1 MYKNEKIADTENES
15 YIDGQVNEME
25 RKNGKNLRA
34 WELALLAALCLT
46 LCAGLWAQKKQGELA
61 SQVVRLHVLAVD
73 DSEEEQA
80 LKLRVR
86 DAVLAYLS
94 PALAGVND
102 RDEARQ
108 LLAGRLRK
116 IAEAA
121 ADAAEG
127 RKVSVSLGPESYPL
141 RRYEG
146 FVLPAGTYESL
157 RVVLGEGEGHNW
169 WCVVFPPLCLSA
181 ADAGRV
187 QSVMKPDDFALISEE
202 DGYELRFRI
211 VELWGELQR
220 LFG

>member
-1 MYKNEKIADTENES
+1 MKQE
-15 YIDGQVNEME
+15 
-25 RKNGKNLRA
+25 NGKNLRA
-34 WELALLAALCLT
+34 WEVALLMALCLT
-46 LCAGLWAQKKQGELA
+46 LCVGLWAQKKQSELA

-73 DSEEEQA
+73 DTESEQA

-94 PALAGVND
+94 PALEGVTD
-102 RDEARQ
+102 RDEARGI
-108 LLAGRLRK
+108 LAAHMKG

-121 ADAAEG
+121 AGAAEG

-157 RVVLGEGEGHNW
+157 RVVLGEGAGHNW

-181 ADAGRV
+181 ADADRV
-187 QSVMKPDDFALISEE
+187 QSVMKPDDFALITEE

-211 VELWGELQR
+211 IELWGELQR
-220 LFG
+220 WLEK

>member
-1 MYKNEKIADTENES
+1 MNKS
-15 YIDGQVNEME
+15 YIE
-25 RKNGKNLRA
+25 RRYMQMLKENGKNLKA
-34 WELALLAALCLT
+34 WEVSLLMALCLT
-46 LCAGLWAQKKQGELA
+46 LCVGLWAQKKQGELA

-73 DSEEEQA
+73 DSDYEQA

-86 DAVLAYLS
+86 DAVLADLA
-94 PALAGVND
+94 PALEGVTD
-102 RDEARQ
+102 RDAAREI
-108 LLAGRLRK
+108 LAGRLQE
-116 IAEAA
+116 IAETAA
-121 ADAAEG
+121 NAAEG
-127 RKVSVSLGPESYPL
+127 RKVSVSLGPESYPM

-220 LFG
+220 MFR

>member
-1 MYKNEKIADTENES
+1 
-15 YIDGQVNEME
+15 ME
-25 RKNGKNLRA
+25 QENGKNLRA
-34 WELALLAALCLT
+34 WELALLAALCLA
-46 LCAGLWAQKKQGELA
+46 LCVGLWAQKKQGELA

-73 DSEEEQA
+73 DTEEEQA

-94 PALAGVND
+94 PVLEGVSD
-102 RDEARQ
+102 RDEARE
-108 LLAGRLRK
+108 LLAGRLQA
-116 IAEAA
+116 IAETAA
-121 ADAAEG
+121 AASEG

-187 QSVMKPDDFALISEE
+187 QSVMKPDDFALIIEE

>member
-1 MYKNEKIADTENES
+1 MKQEN
-15 YIDGQVNEME
+15 GN
-25 RKNGKNLRA
+25 NLRA
-34 WELALLAALCLT
+34 WEVALLAALCLT
-46 LCAGLWAQKKQGELA
+46 LCVGLWAQKKQGELA

-73 DSEEEQA
+73 DTEEEQA

-86 DAVLAYLS
+86 DAVLVD
-94 PALAGVND
+94 LAPVLEGVTD
-102 RDEARQ
+102 QDEAREI
-108 LLAGRLRK
+108 LVGRLQE

-121 ADAAEG
+121 SGAAEG
-127 RKVSVSLGPESYPL
+127 RKVSVSFGPESYPL

-187 QSVMKPDDFALISEE
+187 QSVLNPDDFALITEE

-211 VELWGELQR
+211 LELWGELQR

>member
-1 MYKNEKIADTENES
+1 MNKS
-15 YIDGQVNEME
+15 YIE
-25 RKNGKNLRA
+25 RRYMQMLKENGKNLKA
-34 WELALLAALCLT
+34 WEVSLLMALCLT
-46 LCAGLWAQKKQGELA
+46 LCVGLWAQKKQGELA

-73 DSEEEQA
+73 DSDYEQA

-86 DAVLAYLS
+86 DAVLAR
-94 PALAGVND
+94 LAPVLEGVTD
-102 RDEARQ
+102 RDAAREI
-108 LLAGRLRK
+108 LAGRLQE
-116 IAEAA
+116 IAETAA
-121 ADAAEG
+121 AVSEG

-220 LFG
+220 LFE